1 MRVLS
6 VNTGIARPLRVGS
19 RNFLSAIGK
28 AAVAGPV
35 AVGPL
40 GLQGDEQADP
50 TVHGGLDKAVYAYPV
65 EHLPF
70 WNGQRPHAPPL
81 CGSLPPEGA
90 DSPWGGPAANPSLFD
105 EPLPPGFMGENLSIE
120 GLLEPEVWIGDELH
134 FPGCVLRVT
143 APREPCFKFN
153 AVMGLNTAGR
163 LMMERLC
170 SGFYL
175 AVVQPGSIEAGQPFT
190 LKPGTRGLRV
200 SEAFA
205 AKRIKHLR

>member
-6 VNTGIARPLRVGS
+6 VNTGNARPLRIGTRSV
-19 RNFLSAIGK
+19 LSAIGK
-28 AAVAGPV
+28 APVSGPV

-40 GLQGDEQADP
+40 GLAGDEQADP
-50 TVHGGLDKAVYAYPV
+50 SVHGGLGKAVYAYPV

-70 WNGQRPHAPPL
+70 WQVQRRDA
-81 CGSLPPEGA
+81 GV
-90 DSPWGGPAANPSLFD
+90 SLFD
-105 EPLPPGFMGENLSIE
+105 ETLPPGFMGENLDIE
-120 GLLEPEVWIGDELH
+120 GLLEHEVWIGDELH

-153 AVMGLNTAGR
+153 TVMVLNQAGR

-175 AVVQPGSIEAGQPFT
+175 AVVRTGTIEAGEAFQ
-190 LKPGTRGLRV
+190 LVPGTRGLRV

-205 AKRIKHLR
+205 AKRLKHLR